1 MYRGKGGREREREE
15 ERKGGKEG
23 KRKEGREEREG
34 GREGGRDGGDIIL
47 ISTLTLSL
55 LDSRAHN
62 NGD

>member
-1 MYRGKGGREREREE
+1 MTLHVQREGREGGREE

-23 KRKEGREEREG
+23 KRKEGRKE
-34 GREGGRDGGDIIL
+34 REGGRDGGDMIL